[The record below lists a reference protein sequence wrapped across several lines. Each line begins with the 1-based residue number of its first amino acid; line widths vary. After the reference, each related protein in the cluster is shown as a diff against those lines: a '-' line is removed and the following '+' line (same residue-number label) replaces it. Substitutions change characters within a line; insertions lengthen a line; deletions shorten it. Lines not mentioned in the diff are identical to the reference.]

1 MINLD
6 NKHHNFARIFFILN
20 ILFLISVA
28 IYSLSPEAFSA
39 KAKRSIFI
47 DSFDKKVKLEGSV
60 CQEPDLS
67 YKNQKLVICY
77 EGEKILVYSTLY
89 PYYNYADF
97 LEIEG
102 KVTAPEVFSDFNY
115 PKSLEL
121 RGIYSIFYYPKI
133 KLLNSASHNPLNSKF
148 RKVLISI
155 RQSGRRVINKSMPEP
170 EASLASA
177 MLFGYKRSID
187 SDDSELFSEVGISHL
202 LAISGAHIGI
212 LAAILL
218 LIFSFLSLGRKTS
231 FILISIFLFS
241 YPIASGLSSSAIRA
255 SLMGFLAFLAT
266 ACGRKNQ
273 AFRALIFSASLML
286 IFNPMLLGFDLA
298 FQLSFSAVLGIILFE
313 SILKRVSDRLIENN
327 FRSNFWKKV
336 YSFIF
341 SLLNLSISAQIF
353 TWPIILLNF
362 KKIPF
367 ISIFS
372 NIFLAWT
379 LPFILA
385 LLLIAIFLSFI
396 LPSLSLI
403 FFWPSYVLINFVYF
417 VSNFLSSLNFPML
430 HLEDPNYFIIF
441 LYYFSLILFILYKK
455 RKRGGRRRE
464 R

>member
-6 NKHHNFARIFFILN
+6 NKYHNLPRIFLILN

-28 IYSLSPEAFSA
+28 LYSLSPEAFSG
-39 KAKRSIFI
+39 KAKRSVFV
-47 DSFDKKVKLEGSV
+47 DSFDKKVKLEGTV
-60 CQEPDLS
+60 CQEPDFS

-77 EGEKILVYSTLY
+77 EGEKILVYSALY
-89 PYYNYADF
+89 PCYNYADV

-133 KLLNSASHNPLNSKF
+133 KLLNSVSHNSFNFKF
-148 RKVLISI
+148 RKLLISI
-155 RQSGRRVINKSMPEP
+155 RQSGRRVVNKSLPEP

-187 SDDSELFSEVGISHL
+187 SSDSELFSEVGISHL

-212 LAAILL
+212 LASILL
-218 LIFSFLSLGRKTS
+218 LIFSFLSLGRKMS

-313 SILKRVSDRLIENN
+313 SILKRISDRLIESN
-327 FRSNFWKKV
+327 FKSNFWKKI

-362 KKIPF
+362 KQIPL

-372 NIFLAWT
+372 NVFLAWT

-385 LLLIAIFLSFI
+385 SLLIAIFLSFI
-396 LPSLSLI
+396 LPSLSLV
-403 FFWPSYVLINFVYF
+403 FFWPSYVLINFIFF
-417 VSNFLSSLNFPML
+417 VSNLLSSLSFPML
-430 HLEDPNYFIIF
+430 YLEEPNYLFIC
-441 LYYFSLILFILYKK
+441 LYYLAVITFIVLKK
-455 RKRGGRRRE
+455 RRGRQRRRL
-464 R
+464 